1 MKILIADKFQSS
13 GVEQLKAGG
22 FEVVSE
28 PNTDAANM
36 HLAVAAHQPHVLVVR
51 GTKVGAEAIRAGR
64 QLSMIVRAGA
74 GFDSIDVAEASRR
87 GVYVATCPGKNSIA
101 VAELA
106 WGLILACD
114 RRIPDQTVDLRSGK
128 WNKQEYSKAS
138 GLFGRTLGIV
148 GTGQI
153 GMEVAKRG
161 IAFGMQVL
169 GFSRSLTPKKAADLN
184 IGYCD
189 DLNELAR
196 NSDVVSVNVA
206 SNSHTNQLIDQSFIQ
221 NMKPGAFLINT
232 SRGSVVDQVALAA
245 GIKEKR
251 LRAGLDVF
259 GSEPGGGTADF
270 GDDIV
275 ALPGVYGTH
284 HVGASTDQAQEAIAD
299 EAVRIIERF
308 RDSGTVCNCI
318 NLATR
323 TPATTLLTVRHLNR
337 PGVLSHVFHV
347 IGEAEIN
354 VEEMQ
359 NVIYDGAEAACAKIQ
374 LDDTLSPNHVETI
387 RQNSN
392 VLSVETSAIDQP
404 N

>member
-13 GVEQLKAGG
+13 GVDQLKSGG

-28 PNTDAANM
+28 PNTDAATM
-36 HLAVAAHQPHVLVVR
+36 HLAVAANQPHVLVVR
-51 GTKVGAEAIRAGR
+51 GTKVGAEAIRAGQ
-64 QLSMIVRAGA
+64 QLSLIVRAGA

-87 GVYVATCPGKNSIA
+87 GVYVANCPGKNSIA

-114 RRIPDQTVDLRSGK
+114 RRIPDQATELRSGK
-128 WNKQEYSKAS
+128 WNKQEYSKAA
-138 GLFGRTLGIV
+138 GLHGRTLGIV

-161 IAFGMQVL
+161 MAFGMQVL
-169 GFSRSLTPKKAADLN
+169 GFSRSLTPKKAIDAG
-184 IGYCD
+184 IVYCG

-206 SNSHTNQLIDQSFIQ
+206 SNTATNQLIDQRFIQ
-221 NMKPGAFLINT
+221 NMRPGAFLINT

-245 GIKEKR
+245 GIREKG

-259 GSEPGGGTADF
+259 ANEPGGGTAEF
-270 GDDIV
+270 GDSIV

-308 RDSGTVCNCI
+308 RDAGTVCNCI

-374 LDDTLSPNHVETI
+374 LDDTLSPKHVETI
-387 RQNSN
+387 RQNAH